1 MNSIFSNL
9 VSDNTNTVNFD
20 DLYKTAD
27 ILICNKVNG
36 DDGISGVRYLGDL
49 NNDERLNLFKNI
61 SFLKETQIGAKFPF
75 QSWRHF
81 VNEHE
86 SIDTY
91 RVSEK
96 IKLFLDSSKIA
107 NGYSYN
113 LGTIQDITK
122 SGVFGTLQNI
132 AEGANQFTTLVKGYK
147 GAKEDA
153 KKTGEN
159 FNFGSGLEYQDR
171 VNIYKNVPYFQ
182 DISTSSID
190 SLSFTFN
197 WGQFGLY
204 NCELE
209 VVKPIFALAHCFGS
223 SIDSYGYIDTPFDA
237 KFDVTTRAYSAL
249 FNTADDDTDAGR
261 NISST
266 LSNITN
272 SNSNENSQE
281 SSTSSITKLT
291 QSLNELYTNVAGQT
305 RVRAA
310 LIRIAGAVFGPVYVS
325 DVTWE
330 FDYSQQDR
338 YGMPYKGK
346 ITLGGIKP
354 VLIDD
359 ISTFRLTGGVM

>member
-1 MNSIFSNL
+1 MDSIFSNS
-9 VSDNTNTVNFD
+9 VSSNKANFD

-27 ILICNKVNG
+27 ILICNKKGNI
-36 DDGISGVRYLGDL
+36 DDLDGYSGIRYLKNIDNGK
-49 NNDERLNLFKNI
+49 RLQLFETI
-61 SFLKETQIGAKFPF
+61 SFLKERVDGDSFPF

-81 VNEHE
+81 KNEHE

-132 AEGANQFTTLVKGYK
+132 AEGTNQFSTLVKGYTESK
-147 GAKEDA
+147 QPGAQSN
-153 KKTGEN
+153 N
-159 FNFGSGLEYQDR
+159 FASTLEYQDR

-249 FNTADDDTDAGR
+249 FKTADDEKTEAGSTISNTLT
-261 NISST
+261 NIS
-266 LSNITN
+266 NPK
-272 SNSNENSQE
+272 EGGQE

-359 ISTFRLTGGVM
+359 INTFRLTGGVM

>member
-36 DDGISGVRYLGDL
+36 DDGISGVRYLGGL
-49 NNDERLNLFKNI
+49 NNDEKLNLFKNI
-61 SFLKETQIGAKFPF
+61 SFLKQTQTGAKFPF

-81 VNEHE
+81 INEHE

-122 SGVFGTLQNI
+122 SGVFGTLQNV
-132 AEGANQFTTLVKGYK
+132 AEGANQFTTLVKGF
-147 GAKEDA
+147 ADS
-153 KKTGEN
+153 KTNGQSNN
-159 FNFGSGLEYQDR
+159 FASTLEYQDR

-249 FNTADDDTDAGR
+249 FDTAKEDKNGA
-261 NISST
+261 ISST
-266 LSNITN
+266 LSNIA
-272 SNSNENSQE
+272 SPNENSQE
-281 SSTSSITKLT
+281 SSTSSITKRT

>member
-27 ILICNKVNG
+27 ILICNKV
-36 DDGISGVRYLGDL
+36 DGVRYLGGL
-49 NNDERLNLFKNI
+49 NNDKKLDLFKNI
-61 SFLKETQIGAKFPF
+61 SFLKQTQIDATFPF

-81 VNEHE
+81 KNEHE

-132 AEGANQFTTLVKGYK
+132 AEGTNQFATLVKGFV
-147 GAKEDA
+147 ESN
-153 KKTGEN
+153 TNNQSNN
-159 FNFGSGLEYQDR
+159 FASTLEYQDR

-249 FNTADDDTDAGR
+249 FDTAKKDKDGVVSNTLT
-261 NISST
+261 NIA
-266 LSNITN
+266 NPN
-272 SNSNENSQE
+272 DNENSQE
-281 SSTSSITKLT
+281 SSTSSITSLT
-291 QSLNELYTNVAGQT
+291 QSLNGLYTNVAGQT

-310 LIRIAGAVFGPVYVS
+310 LIRIAGAVFGPVYIS

>member
-1 MNSIFSNL
+1 MGSIFSGL
-9 VSDNTNTVNFD
+9 VSNNTINFD

-27 ILICNKVNG
+27 ILICNKVGKIG
-36 DDGISGVRYLGDL
+36 DLDSGFSGIRYLQNLD
-49 NNDERLNLFKNI
+49 NDARLELFETI
-61 SFLKETQIGAKFPF
+61 SFLKERVNGDQFPF

-113 LGTIQDITK
+113 LGTIQDVTK

-132 AEGANQFTTLVKGYK
+132 AEGTNQFTTLVKGYTEGGK
-147 GAKEDA
+147 SS
-153 KKTGEN
+153 N
-159 FNFGSGLEYQDR
+159 FTSALEYQDR

-190 SLSFTFN
+190 NLSFTFN

-249 FNTADDDTDAGR
+249 FDTAKKDVAVS
-261 NISST
+261 NT
-266 LSNITN
+266 LSNIAN
-272 SNSNENSQE
+272 PKESGQE
-281 SSTSSITKLT
+281 SSTSSITSLT

-330 FDYSQQDR
+330 FDYSQQDG

-359 ISTFRLTGGVM
+359 ISTFRLSGGVT

>member
-1 MNSIFSNL
+1 MESIFSSL
-9 VSDNTNTVNFD
+9 VTQEKVNFD

-27 ILICNKVNG
+27 ILICNKVDGNREFSGEEYLKHLDNNKRLKLFEIISLVKEGQNDNG
-36 DDGISGVRYLGDL
+36 
-49 NNDERLNLFKNI
+49 ND
-61 SFLKETQIGAKFPF
+61 TGFPF

-81 VNEHE
+81 INEHE

-113 LGTIQDITK
+113 LGTIQEITK

-132 AEGANQFTTLVKGYK
+132 AEGANQFTTLVKGFK
-147 GAKEDA
+147 DA
-153 KKTGEN
+153 DKN
-159 FNFGSGLEYQDR
+159 LDNFGSMLEYQDR

-190 SLSFTFN
+190 NLSFTFN

-223 SIDSYGYIDTPFDA
+223 SIDNYGYIDTPFDA

-249 FNTADDDTDAGR
+249 FGATKKTTKETVRGESEL
-261 NISST
+261 ISST
-266 LSNITN
+266 LSNIAN
-272 SNSNENSQE
+272 PKDAAKEI
-281 SSTSSITKLT
+281 STSSISKLT
-291 QSLNELYTNVAGQT
+291 QSLNGLYTTVAGQT
-305 RVRAA
+305 RVRSA

-330 FDYSQQDR
+330 FDYSQQDK

-359 ISTFRLTGGVM
+359 INTFKLTGGVK